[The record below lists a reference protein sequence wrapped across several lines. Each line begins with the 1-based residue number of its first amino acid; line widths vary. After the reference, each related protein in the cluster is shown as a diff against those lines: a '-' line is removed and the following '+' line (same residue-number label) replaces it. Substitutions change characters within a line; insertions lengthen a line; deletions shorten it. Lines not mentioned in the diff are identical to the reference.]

1 METVTKEEHP
11 GRVASSKKL
20 VEWNRKNK
28 VNLLKEPAQEPTQEP
43 TQKPAQEP
51 AQEPRVTS
59 SQALYACGVII
70 IIAGAAASYFLHKPP
85 EVKTTSPPKKD
96 IFFNAIT
103 YNKWRRNSK
112 KISAL
117 A

>member
-28 VNLLKEPAQEPTQEP
+28 VNLLKEPAQEPIQEP

-59 SQALYACGVII
+59 SQALYACGVI